1 MNKRHFF
8 PSIVFLLFM
17 CLPLSVLAGSVVERT
32 ELRVPLTRI
41 APVGVV
47 DLKGLSSS
55 YGLKLPI
62 PDRWE
67 ISSAVLNFD
76 YVHSSTLIQERSLL
90 VVRVNGQPA
99 AQIPLVAETPQGAVQ
114 VPLPLSR
121 LQPGY
126 NDLEFSVAQLVPGDC
141 VDPSSGDLW
150 TTLLLDRAHIDF
162 SFRLRPA
169 PLSLASLA
177 DFFFDPRT
185 AHHDEVIFL
194 IQDRQPATLQ
204 AAALAAAGI
213 ALRLD
218 YQPVSFR
225 LTTEPVAGHDHVV
238 IGSSAFVSSF
248 SFAGLDP
255 SQGAQLALRHL
266 AYKTPDDNL
275 FAENGET
282 GALSVD
288 PTRIAVLVS
297 GDNNDE
303 LLRAATALAMITYP
317 LPRAAEASIQQVDIP
332 ELLPH
337 TGRFILQPGHE
348 YQLASLGFSHHIFSG
363 AKAGAKEQTFRL
375 GSDLLLKPQKKVE
388 LKLKLAYGS
397 KMREDSALNIFL
409 NDIFVGAIPLDDD
422 RGGQYSGYTLNI
434 PAYVFKNGFNTLS
447 FAPVLTPL
455 VTGKCTLIQERNLQ
469 LTVYA
474 ESSIILPSFD
484 RFVELPSLSAIFQD
498 GYPFHIWPDMR
509 DSQVFLPNPDL
520 ESVGAA
526 LNVVAM
532 LAQKNGVPPLQ
543 LSFVTDIAP
552 RLDRNTL
559 VFGVWQELPPDLRD
573 ATCIQEKTPHLL
585 TRFWEGTAN
594 TQKGGAWLQERFFP
608 QTAPRSTSSA
618 AEYAWLHHTQDL
630 GSGTLL
636 LAGVPSPDTSP
647 AHPFMTMIVTAPTRQ
662 DLLAGSTNLWE
673 PAVQGRIAGD
683 TALILVQ
690 GSESAVWPAT
700 IHPRLYSGEVTAD
713 FGISAWLMSHP
724 WKALTAFIIM
734 ISGLTLSAMMLLRRV
749 RRNRLDHE

>member
-255 SQGAQLALRHL
+255 GQGAQLALRHL

-375 GSDLLLKPQKKVE
+375 GSDLLLKPQK
-388 LKLKLAYGS
+388 
-397 KMREDSALNIFL
+397 RLNSSSSWPM
-409 NDIFVGAIPLDDD
+409 A
-422 RGGQYSGYTLNI
+422 
-434 PAYVFKNGFNTLS
+434 A
-447 FAPVLTPL
+447 
-455 VTGKCTLIQERNLQ
+455 KCAKI
-469 LTVYA
+469 
-474 ESSIILPSFD
+474 
-484 RFVELPSLSAIFQD
+484 
-498 GYPFHIWPDMR
+498 
-509 DSQVFLPNPDL
+509 
-520 ESVGAA
+520 
-526 LNVVAM
+526 
-532 LAQKNGVPPLQ
+532 
-543 LSFVTDIAP
+543 
-552 RLDRNTL
+552 RL
-559 VFGVWQELPPDLRD
+559 
-573 ATCIQEKTPHLL
+573 
-585 TRFWEGTAN
+585 
-594 TQKGGAWLQERFFP
+594 
-608 QTAPRSTSSA
+608 
-618 AEYAWLHHTQDL
+618 
-630 GSGTLL
+630 
-636 LAGVPSPDTSP
+636 
-647 AHPFMTMIVTAPTRQ
+647 
-662 DLLAGSTNLWE
+662 
-673 PAVQGRIAGD
+673 
-683 TALILVQ
+683 
-690 GSESAVWPAT
+690 
-700 IHPRLYSGEVTAD
+700 
-713 FGISAWLMSHP
+713 
-724 WKALTAFIIM
+724 
-734 ISGLTLSAMMLLRRV
+734 
-749 RRNRLDHE
+749 